1 MNMQAAQVWPN
12 DVKYLRDYEFEDEAS
27 AHDLRAK
34 IKSSLHRN
42 NRVEFKKIENDKHPA
57 FGQ

>member
-1 MNMQAAQVWPN
+1 MQASNGWPK
-12 DVKYLRDYEFEDEAS
+12 DVHYLRDYEFNEEAS
-27 AHDLRAK
+27 GHILRTN
-34 IKSSLHRN
+34 IKSSLHRS